1 MRGFRRR
8 SKSQPAH
15 RAPGQAVVTD
25 DGTPIA
31 RATSFSPA
39 LSLPTTR
46 VRVTALVS
54 TRQSSARSV
63 SLILGF
69 AALIPF
75 LPAAWSF
82 VQSGIPDVLFTGDG
96 AALELRVLRAVRGV
110 QLLGPYSLFGWS
122 HPGPAYFYLALPF
135 YELAGERGPALNLF
149 ALTVNASAAVAT
161 ILAVR
166 RLFGVVSA
174 IAAAALVTVYVSI
187 GAPFVVTN
195 EWNPILPILP
205 LALLTILAV
214 PFARGDSTGLPAL
227 AVLASA
233 IIQTHVGYGAPI
245 AALAA
250 VVLIARKR
258 GGWTPVSRTSRLATA
273 AVLAACWALPL
284 YEAATA
290 RRGNIQWLI
299 EFFAPD
305 NLAKQTWTVAWHA
318 VRDQSAVLPVAL
330 IRAVAP
336 GIAPPPW
343 LPAVFFLV
351 QCAGLAWII
360 AASIRHRDRTLAA
373 LAAIPLAQWL
383 AAMFAVRAIRQT
395 MEFYLVAWI
404 SSIGLVAS
412 IVIAVAGARQLERL
426 LGRKGRVVV
435 VVTSLALVVLSFV
448 NGPARPAVVRDR
460 DAALE
465 RLAAD
470 VEAFVRTRQAEPP
483 VVRIES
489 RETWPSA
496 VAVVLH
502 LHKRGLSIY
511 VDDGWLYVVG
521 DQFAAPDARHAELRF
536 TTAAAVAEGPP
547 DTGLTQIAAS
557 KDLVVSFMP

>member
-1 MRGFRRR
+1 
-8 SKSQPAH
+8 
-15 RAPGQAVVTD
+15 
-25 DGTPIA
+25 
-31 RATSFSPA
+31 
-39 LSLPTTR
+39 
-46 VRVTALVS
+46 
-54 TRQSSARSV
+54 
-63 SLILGF
+63 
-69 AALIPF
+69 
-75 LPAAWSF
+75 
-82 VQSGIPDVLFTGDG
+82 
-96 AALELRVLRAVRGV
+96 
-110 QLLGPYSLFGWS
+110 
-122 HPGPAYFYLALPF
+122 
-135 YELAGERGPALNLF
+135 
-149 ALTVNASAAVAT
+149 LTVNASAAVAT

-187 GAPFVVTN
+187 GAPFVITN

-290 RRGNIQWLI
+290 RR
-299 EFFAPD
+299 
-305 NLAKQTWTVAWHA
+305 
-318 VRDQSAVLPVAL
+318 
-330 IRAVAP
+330 
-336 GIAPPPW
+336 
-343 LPAVFFLV
+343 
-351 QCAGLAWII
+351 
-360 AASIRHRDRTLAA
+360 
-373 LAAIPLAQWL
+373 
-383 AAMFAVRAIRQT
+383 
-395 MEFYLVAWI
+395 
-404 SSIGLVAS
+404 
-412 IVIAVAGARQLERL
+412 
-426 LGRKGRVVV
+426 
-435 VVTSLALVVLSFV
+435 
-448 NGPARPAVVRDR
+448 
-460 DAALE
+460 
-465 RLAAD
+465 
-470 VEAFVRTRQAEPP
+470 
-483 VVRIES
+483 ES